1 MNCAK
6 IASKDFC
13 QNWNK
18 SFLAYFYH
26 FVENLHILVALEL
39 GSARP
44 YVRVMPVVYMNLRGD
59 KRAGAITRD
68 MDRRRGYAYSVS
80 GS

>member
-1 MNCAK
+1 MRR
-6 IASKDFC
+6 
-13 QNWNK
+13 
-18 SFLAYFYH
+18 YHYH

-44 YVRVMPVVYMNLRGD
+44 CVRVMPVFYMNLRKE
-59 KRAGAITRD
+59 KRAGGVTLDMHRTRS
-68 MDRRRGYAYSVS
+68 YAYSVS